1 MKKIVACILVLC
13 TVIAFASCGKSQ
25 DEPTTPNT
33 YLPTIM
39 YDGKLYRSTFKG
51 IEGEVD
57 QAEIIGY
64 VSSTVPLSQLPTENG
79 QANFGDTNTPY
90 AMTNSGLV
98 VMFNSEWTLFATD
111 ANDAP

>member
-1 MKKIVACILVLC
+1 MKKILACILVLC
-13 TVIAFASCGKSQ
+13 TIIALAGCGKSQ
-25 DEPTTPNT
+25 TEPTTPNT

-57 QAEIIGY
+57 QTEIIGN

-79 QANFGDTNTPY
+79 QANFGDTDTPY
-90 AMTNSGLV
+90 AMTESGLV
-98 VMFNSEWTLFATD
+98 AKFNGEWTLFTTD
-111 ANDAP
+111 ENG